1 MTASSDLPS
10 AQQLV
15 DLAHKAGLAIL
26 EIYKTDFEVMGKADD
41 SPLTQADLA
50 AHKVLVAGLAE
61 LTPDIPVL
69 SEEEKA
75 PEFSVRQSWD
85 RYWIIDP
92 LDGTKEF
99 VNRNGEFTV
108 NVALIEGH
116 QAVLGVVG
124 VPVQDRIFF
133 GDVKASVAELYAGGE
148 KTTLSGRD
156 AAQQIAQHKSV
167 TAVASRSHG
176 GERLEAY
183 LDAVAAE
190 FGGAD
195 RKPMGS
201 SLKLCTLA
209 EGEADLYPR
218 LGPTSEWDI
227 AAADAVLA
235 AAGGIVVTFDGN
247 PLRYNT
253 KDSLLNPEFL
263 ALGDKS
269 FDWMSRLPEYQPP
282 E

>member
-1 MTASSDLPS
+1 MTTQNNLPTP
-10 AQQLV
+10 QQLV
-15 DLAHKAGLAIL
+15 DLAEEAGRAIL
-26 EIYKTDFEVMGKADD
+26 AVYETDFEVMDTADD

-50 AHKVLVAGLAE
+50 AHNVLVAGLAA

-75 PEFSVRQSWD
+75 PEFAVRQSWS

-108 NVALIEGH
+108 NVALIDGH
-116 QAVLGVVG
+116 QSVLGVVG
-124 VPVQDRIFF
+124 VPVQNRVFY
-133 GDVKASVAELYAGGE
+133 GDVNSGKALLFEGGKQTLLAGR
-148 KTTLSGRD
+148 KADR
-156 AAQQIAQHKSV
+156 QIAKHASV

-183 LDAVAAE
+183 LDAVAKE
-190 FGGAD
+190 FGAVD

-209 EGEADLYPR
+209 EGGADIYPR

-227 AAADAVLA
+227 AAADAVLS
-235 AAGGIVVTFDGN
+235 AAGGEVLTFDGQA
-247 PLRYNT
+247 LQYNT

-263 ALGDKS
+263 ALGDAS
-269 FDWMSRLPEYQPP
+269 YDWMSRLPTLTPP

>member
-1 MTASSDLPS
+1 MTASDLPS

-26 EIYKTDFEVMGKADD
+26 EVYETDFEVMGKADD

-50 AHKVLVAGLAE
+50 AHRVLVAGLAE
-61 LTPDIPVL
+61 LTPHIPVL

-75 PEFSVRQSWD
+75 PEFAVRQSWE

-108 NVALIEGH
+108 NVALIDGH
-116 QAVLGVVG
+116 KAVLGVVG

-133 GDVKASVAELYAGGE
+133 GDVNAGVATLYANGKE
-148 KTTLSGRD
+148 HALQGRKV
-156 AAQQIAQHKSV
+156 QSQLAQHSSV

-190 FGGAD
+190 FGGLE

-235 AAGGIVVTFDGN
+235 AAGGVVLTFDGK
-247 PLRYNT
+247 PLQYNT

-263 ALGDKS
+263 ALGDAS
-269 FDWMSRLPEYQPP
+269 FDWMSRLPEYQAP

>member
-1 MTASSDLPS
+1 MTTQNDLPTP
-10 AQQLV
+10 QQLV
-15 DLAHKAGLAIL
+15 DLAEQAGKAILAIY
-26 EIYKTDFEVMGKADD
+26 ETDFEVMDKADD

-75 PEFSVRQSWD
+75 PEFAVRQSWS

-108 NVALIEGH
+108 NVALIDGH
-116 QAVLGVVG
+116 QSVLGVVG
-124 VPVQDRIFF
+124 VPVQDRVFF
-133 GDVKASVAELYAGGE
+133 GDVKAGQALLFQNGKQTLLAGRKAE
-148 KTTLSGRD
+148 T
-156 AAQQIAQHKSV
+156 QIAEHGSV

-183 LDAVAAE
+183 LDAVSVE
-190 FGGAD
+190 FGGVD

-209 EGEADLYPR
+209 EGEADIYPR

-227 AAADAVLA
+227 AAADAVLS
-235 AAGGIVVTFDGN
+235 AAGGEVLTFDGKQ
-247 PLRYNT
+247 LQYNT

-263 ALGDKS
+263 ALGDAS
-269 FDWMSRLPEYQPP
+269 YDWVGRLPAVTPP

>member
-1 MTASSDLPS
+1 MY
-10 AQQLV
+10 
-15 DLAHKAGLAIL
+15 
-26 EIYKTDFEVMGKADD
+26 ETDFEVMGKADD

-50 AHKVLVAGLAE
+50 AHHVLVAGLAE
-61 LTPDIPVL
+61 LTPHIPVL

-75 PEFSVRQSWD
+75 PEFAVRQSWE

-108 NVALIEGH
+108 NVALIDGH
-116 QAVLGVVG
+116 KAVLGVVG

-133 GDVKASVAELYAGGE
+133 GDVNAGVATLYANGKE
-148 KTTLSGRD
+148 HALQGRKV
-156 AAQQIAQHKSV
+156 QSQIAQHSSV

-190 FGGAD
+190 FGGLE

-235 AAGGIVVTFDGN
+235 AAGGVVLTFDGK
-247 PLRYNT
+247 PLQYNT

-263 ALGDKS
+263 ALGDAS
-269 FDWMSRLPEYQPP
+269 FDWMSRLPEYQAP

>member
-1 MTASSDLPS
+1 MTASDLPS

-26 EIYKTDFEVMGKADD
+26 EVYETDFEVMGKADD

-50 AHKVLVAGLAE
+50 AHHVLVAGLAE
-61 LTPDIPVL
+61 LTPHIPVL

-75 PEFSVRQSWD
+75 PEFAVRQSWE

-108 NVALIEGH
+108 NVALIDGH
-116 QAVLGVVG
+116 RAVLGVVG

-133 GDVKASVAELYAGGE
+133 GDVNAGVATLYANGKE
-148 KTTLSGRD
+148 HALQGRKV
-156 AAQQIAQHKSV
+156 QSQIAQHSSV

-190 FGGAD
+190 FGGLE

-235 AAGGIVVTFDGN
+235 AAGGVVLTFDGK
-247 PLRYNT
+247 PLQYNT

-263 ALGDKS
+263 ALGDAS
-269 FDWMSRLPEYQPP
+269 FDWMSRLPEYQAP

>member
-1 MTASSDLPS
+1 MTASDLPS

-26 EIYKTDFEVMGKADD
+26 EVYETDFEVMGKADD

-50 AHKVLVAGLAE
+50 AHRVLVAGLAE
-61 LTPDIPVL
+61 LTPHIPVL

-75 PEFSVRQSWD
+75 PEFAVRQSWE

-108 NVALIEGH
+108 NVALIDGH
-116 QAVLGVVG
+116 RAVLGVVG

-133 GDVKASVAELYAGGE
+133 GDVTAGVATLYANGKE
-148 KTTLSGRD
+148 HALQGRKV
-156 AAQQIAQHKSV
+156 QSQIAQHSSV

-190 FGGAD
+190 FGGLE

-235 AAGGIVVTFDGN
+235 AAGGVVLTFDGK
-247 PLRYNT
+247 PLQYNT

-263 ALGDKS
+263 ALGDAS
-269 FDWMSRLPEYQPP
+269 FDWMSRLPEYQAP

>member
-1 MTASSDLPS
+1 MTASDLPS

-26 EIYKTDFEVMGKADD
+26 EVYETDFEVMGKADD

-50 AHKVLVAGLAE
+50 AHHVLVAGLAE
-61 LTPDIPVL
+61 LTPHIPVL

-75 PEFSVRQSWD
+75 PEFAVRQSWE

-108 NVALIEGH
+108 NVALIDGH
-116 QAVLGVVG
+116 RAVLGVVG

-133 GDVKASVAELYAGGE
+133 GDVNAGVATLYADGKE
-148 KTTLSGRD
+148 HALQGRKV
-156 AAQQIAQHKSV
+156 QSQIAQHSSV

-190 FGGAD
+190 FGGLE

-235 AAGGIVVTFDGN
+235 AAGGVVLTFDGE
-247 PLRYNT
+247 PLQYNT

-263 ALGDKS
+263 ALGDAS
-269 FDWMSRLPEYQPP
+269 FDWMSRLPEYQAP

>member
-1 MTASSDLPS
+1 MSDLPG

-15 DLAHKAGLAIL
+15 DLATRAGEAIMA
-26 EIYKTDFEVMGKADD
+26 IYETDFEVMDKADD

-69 SEEEKA
+69 SEEAEA
-75 PEFSVRQSWD
+75 PAFAVRQSWS

-108 NVALIEGH
+108 NVALIDGH
-116 QAVLGVVG
+116 RAVLGVVG
-124 VPVQDRIFF
+124 VPVQQRVFF
-133 GDVKASVAELYAGGE
+133 GDVIAGTALLFEAGKQSDLASRNAE
-148 KTTLSGRD
+148 
-156 AAQQIAQHKSV
+156 QQIATHSSV

-176 GERLEAY
+176 GERLETY
-183 LDAVAAE
+183 LDEVGKT
-190 FGGAD
+190 FGNVD

-209 EGEADLYPR
+209 EGEADIYPR

-235 AAGGIVVTFDGN
+235 AAGGVVLTFDGK
-247 PLRYNT
+247 PLQYNT

-263 ALGDKS
+263 ALGDAS
-269 FDWMSRLPEYQPP
+269 YDWVSRLPTVTPA
-282 E
+282 

>member
-1 MTASSDLPS
+1 MTATSDLPN

-15 DLAHKAGLAIL
+15 DLAQRAGAAIL
-26 EIYKTDFEVMGKADD
+26 EIYETDFEVIEKADD

-50 AHKVLVAGLAE
+50 AHKVLVAGLRE

-69 SEEEKA
+69 SEEEAA
-75 PEFSVRQSWD
+75 PEFAVRQSWS

-116 QAVLGVVG
+116 ESVLGVVG
-124 VPVQDRIFF
+124 VPVQNRVFF
-133 GDVKASVAELYAGGE
+133 GDVRAGVAQLYAAGE
-148 KTTLSGRD
+148 CTDLAGRN
-156 AAQQIAQHKSV
+156 AASQIAEHSSV

-183 LDAVAAE
+183 LDAVAVE
-190 FGGAD
+190 FGGVD

-209 EGEADLYPR
+209 EGEADIYPR

-235 AAGGIVVTFDGN
+235 AAGGVVLTFDGK

-263 ALGDKS
+263 ALGDAS
-269 FDWMSRLPEYQPP
+269 FDWVSRLPAVD
-282 E
+282 

>member
-1 MTASSDLPS
+1 MTASDLPS

-26 EIYKTDFEVMGKADD
+26 EVYETDFEVMGKADD

-50 AHKVLVAGLAE
+50 AHRVLVAGLAE
-61 LTPDIPVL
+61 LTPHIPVL

-75 PEFSVRQSWD
+75 PEFAVRQSWE

-108 NVALIEGH
+108 NVALIDGH
-116 QAVLGVVG
+116 KAVLGVVG

-133 GDVKASVAELYAGGE
+133 GDVNAGVATLYANGKE
-148 KTTLSGRD
+148 HALQGRKV
-156 AAQQIAQHKSV
+156 QSQIAQHSSV
-167 TAVASRSHG
+167 TAEASRSHG

-190 FGGAD
+190 FGGLE

-235 AAGGIVVTFDGN
+235 AAGGVVLTFDGK
-247 PLRYNT
+247 PLQYNT

-263 ALGDKS
+263 ALGDAS
-269 FDWMSRLPEYQPP
+269 FDWMSRLPEYQAP

>member
-1 MTASSDLPS
+1 MTASDLPS

-26 EIYKTDFEVMGKADD
+26 EVYETDFEVMGKADD

-50 AHKVLVAGLAE
+50 AHRVLVAGLAE
-61 LTPDIPVL
+61 LTPHIPVL

-75 PEFSVRQSWD
+75 PEFAVRQSWE

-108 NVALIEGH
+108 NVALIDGH
-116 QAVLGVVG
+116 SAVLGVVG
-124 VPVQDRIFF
+124 VPVQNRIFF
-133 GDVKASVAELYAGGE
+133 GDVNAGVATLYADGKE
-148 KTTLSGRD
+148 QALQGRKV
-156 AAQQIAQHKSV
+156 QSQIAQHSSV

-183 LDAVAAE
+183 LDAVAVE
-190 FGGAD
+190 FGGLE

-235 AAGGIVVTFDGN
+235 AAGGVVLTFDGK
-247 PLRYNT
+247 PLQYNT

-263 ALGDKS
+263 ALGDAS
-269 FDWMSRLPEYQPP
+269 FDWMSRLPEYQAP

>member
-1 MTASSDLPS
+1 MTTNNSLPTP
-10 AQQLV
+10 QQLV
-15 DLAHKAGLAIL
+15 DLAEAAGRAIL
-26 EIYKTDFEVMGKADD
+26 EIYETDFEVIDKADN

-50 AHKVLVAGLAE
+50 AHNVLVAGLAE

-75 PEFSVRQSWD
+75 PEFAVRQSWS

-108 NVALIEGH
+108 NVALIDGH
-116 QAVLGVVG
+116 RSVLGVVG
-124 VPVQDRIFF
+124 VPVQDRVFF
-133 GDVKASVAELYAGGE
+133 GDVKAGQALLFQNGQQTLLAGRKAE
-148 KTTLSGRD
+148 T
-156 AAQQIAQHKSV
+156 QIAKHGSV

-183 LDAVAAE
+183 LDGVGLE
-190 FGGAD
+190 FGGVD

-209 EGEADLYPR
+209 EGEADIYPR

-227 AAADAVLA
+227 AAADAVLT
-235 AAGGIVVTFDGN
+235 AAGGEVLTFDGK
-247 PLRYNT
+247 PMLYNT

-263 ALGDKS
+263 ALGDAS
-269 FDWMSRLPEYQPP
+269 YDWVGRLPTLAPLE
-282 E
+282 

>member
-1 MTASSDLPS
+1 MTASDLPS

-26 EIYKTDFEVMGKADD
+26 EVYETDFEVMGKADD

-50 AHKVLVAGLAE
+50 AHHVLVAGLAE
-61 LTPDIPVL
+61 LTPHIPVL

-75 PEFSVRQSWD
+75 PEFAVRQSWE

-108 NVALIEGH
+108 NVALIDGH
-116 QAVLGVVG
+116 RAVLGVVG

-133 GDVKASVAELYAGGE
+133 GDVNAGVATLYADGKE
-148 KTTLSGRD
+148 HALQGRKV
-156 AAQQIAQHKSV
+156 QSQIAQHSSV

-190 FGGAD
+190 FGGLE

-235 AAGGIVVTFDGN
+235 AAGGVVLTFDGK
-247 PLRYNT
+247 PLQYNT

-263 ALGDKS
+263 ALGDAS
-269 FDWMSRLPEYQPP
+269 FDWMSRLPEYQAP

>member
-1 MTASSDLPS
+1 MTTQNNLPS
-10 AQQLV
+10 PQQLV
-15 DLAHKAGLAIL
+15 DLAEEAGRAILAIY
-26 EIYKTDFEVMGKADD
+26 ETDFEVIDKADD

-50 AHKVLVAGLAE
+50 AHKVLVAGLAA

-75 PEFSVRQSWD
+75 PEFAVRQSWA

-108 NVALIEGH
+108 NVALIDGH
-116 QAVLGVVG
+116 QSVLGVVG
-124 VPVQDRIFF
+124 VPVQNRVFF
-133 GDVKASVAELYAGGE
+133 GDVNSGQALLFEGGKQTRLTGRKAD
-148 KTTLSGRD
+148 T
-156 AAQQIAQHKSV
+156 QITKHASV

-183 LDAVAAE
+183 LDAVAKE
-190 FGGAD
+190 FGAVD

-209 EGEADLYPR
+209 EGGADIYPR

-227 AAADAVLA
+227 AAADAVLS
-235 AAGGIVVTFDGN
+235 AAGGEVLTFDGKA
-247 PLRYNT
+247 LEYNT

-263 ALGDKS
+263 ALGDAS
-269 FDWMSRLPEYQPP
+269 YDWMSRLPALPP
-282 E
+282 PQ

>member
-1 MTASSDLPS
+1 MTASDLPS

-26 EIYKTDFEVMGKADD
+26 EVYETDFEVMGKADD

-50 AHKVLVAGLAE
+50 AHRVLVAGLAE
-61 LTPDIPVL
+61 LTPHIPVL

-75 PEFSVRQSWD
+75 PEFAVRQSWE

-108 NVALIEGH
+108 NVALIDGH
-116 QAVLGVVG
+116 SAVLGVVG
-124 VPVQDRIFF
+124 VPVQNRIFF
-133 GDVKASVAELYAGGE
+133 GDVNAGVATLYADGKE
-148 KTTLSGRD
+148 QALQGRKV
-156 AAQQIAQHKSV
+156 QSQIAQHSSV

-183 LDAVAAE
+183 LDAVAVE
-190 FGGAD
+190 FGGLE

-235 AAGGIVVTFDGN
+235 AAGGVVLTFDGE
-247 PLRYNT
+247 PLQYNT

-263 ALGDKS
+263 ALGDAS
-269 FDWMSRLPEYQPP
+269 FDWMSRLPEYQAP

>member
-1 MTASSDLPS
+1 MTASSTLPS

-26 EIYKTDFEVMGKADD
+26 DVYETDFEVMDKADD

-50 AHKVLVAGLAE
+50 AHRVLVAGLAE

-75 PEFSVRQSWD
+75 PEFAVRKSWS

-108 NVALIEGH
+108 NVALIDGH
-116 QAVLGVVG
+116 QSVLGVVG
-124 VPVQDRIFF
+124 VPVQDRVFF
-133 GDVKASVAELYAGGE
+133 GDVKAGTATLYADG
-148 KTTLSGRD
+148 KQTPLQGRK
-156 AAQQIAQHKSV
+156 AAQQIADKGSV

-183 LDAVAAE
+183 LDAVGVE
-190 FGGAD
+190 FGGLD

-235 AAGGIVVTFDGN
+235 AAGGSVLTFDGK
-247 PLRYNT
+247 PLQYNT

-263 ALGDKS
+263 ALGDS
-269 FDWMSRLPEYQPP
+269 SYDWMSRLPRYQEP

>member
-1 MTASSDLPS
+1 MTASDLPS

-26 EIYKTDFEVMGKADD
+26 EVYETDFEVMGKADD

-50 AHKVLVAGLAE
+50 AHRVLVAGLAE
-61 LTPDIPVL
+61 LTPHIPVL

-75 PEFSVRQSWD
+75 PEFAVRQSWE

-108 NVALIEGH
+108 NVALIDGH
-116 QAVLGVVG
+116 RAVLGVVG

-133 GDVKASVAELYAGGE
+133 GDVTAGVATLYANGKE
-148 KTTLSGRD
+148 HALQGRKV
-156 AAQQIAQHKSV
+156 QSQIAQHSSV

-190 FGGAD
+190 FGGLE

-235 AAGGIVVTFDGN
+235 AAGGVVLTFDGK
-247 PLRYNT
+247 PLEYNT

-263 ALGDKS
+263 ALGDAS
-269 FDWMSRLPEYQPP
+269 SDWMSRLPEYQAP

>member
-26 EIYKTDFEVMGKADD
+26 EVYETDFEVIDKADD

-50 AHKVLVAGLAE
+50 AHRVLVAGLAE

-75 PEFSVRQSWD
+75 PEFSVRKSWQ

-108 NVALIEGH
+108 NVALIDSH

-124 VPVQDRIFF
+124 VPVQDRVFF
-133 GDVKASVAELYAGGE
+133 GDVKASVA
-148 KTTLSGRD
+148 TLFADGKQSALTGRG
-156 AAQQIAQHKSV
+156 AAKQIADAGSV

-176 GERLEAY
+176 GERLETY

-190 FGGAD
+190 FGGLD

-227 AAADAVLA
+227 AAADAVLT
-235 AAGGIVVTFDGN
+235 AAGGCVLTFDGK
-247 PLRYNT
+247 PFRYNT

-263 ALGDKS
+263 ALGDAS
-269 FDWMSRLPEYQPP
+269 YDWIGRLPEYQEP

>member
-1 MTASSDLPS
+1 MTASDLPS

-26 EIYKTDFEVMGKADD
+26 EVYETDFEVMGKADD

-50 AHKVLVAGLAE
+50 AHRVLVAGLAE
-61 LTPDIPVL
+61 LTPHIPVL

-75 PEFSVRQSWD
+75 PEFAVRQSWE

-108 NVALIEGH
+108 NVALIDGH
-116 QAVLGVVG
+116 KAVLGVVG

-133 GDVKASVAELYAGGE
+133 GDVNAGVATLYADGKE
-148 KTTLSGRD
+148 HALQGRKV
-156 AAQQIAQHKSV
+156 QSQIAQHSSV

-190 FGGAD
+190 FGGLE

-235 AAGGIVVTFDGN
+235 AAGGVVLTFDGK
-247 PLRYNT
+247 PLQYNT

-263 ALGDKS
+263 ALGDAS
-269 FDWMSRLPEYQPP
+269 FDWMSRLPEYQAP

>member
-1 MTASSDLPS
+1 MTTQNGLPT

-15 DLAHKAGLAIL
+15 DLAEEAGRAIL
-26 EIYKTDFEVMGKADD
+26 AVYKTDFEVLDKADD

-50 AHKVLVAGLAE
+50 AHRVLVAGLAK

-75 PEFSVRQSWD
+75 PEFAVRQSWS

-108 NVALIEGH
+108 NVALIDGH
-116 QAVLGVVG
+116 QSVLGVVG
-124 VPVQDRIFF
+124 VPVQDRVFF
-133 GDVKASVAELYAGGE
+133 GDVNAGEALLFAGG
-148 KTTLSGRD
+148 KPTPLTGRK
-156 AAQQIAQHKSV
+156 AEAQISQHGRV

-190 FGGAD
+190 FGAVD

-209 EGEADLYPR
+209 EGGADIYPR

-227 AAADAVLA
+227 AAADAVLS
-235 AAGGIVVTFDGN
+235 AAGGEVLTFDGKT
-247 PLRYNT
+247 LQYNT

-263 ALGDKS
+263 ALGDAS
-269 FDWMSRLPEYQPP
+269 YDWMSRLPTLAPP
-282 E
+282 D

>member
-1 MTASSDLPS
+1 MTASTDLPS

-26 EIYKTDFEVMGKADD
+26 EVYETDFEVIDKADD

-50 AHKVLVAGLAE
+50 AHRVLVAGLAE

-75 PEFSVRQSWD
+75 PEYSVRKSWQ

-99 VNRNGEFTV
+99 VNRNGEFTI
-108 NVALIEGH
+108 NVALIDGH
-116 QAVLGVVG
+116 QSVLGVVG
-124 VPVQDRIFF
+124 VPVQDRVFF
-133 GDVKASVAELYAGGE
+133 GDVKASVATLFAGG
-148 KTTLSGRD
+148 KRAALKGRD
-156 AAQQIAQHKSV
+156 AAQQIADAGSV

-183 LDAVAAE
+183 LDAVASE
-190 FGGAD
+190 FGGLD

-227 AAADAVLA
+227 AAADAVLT
-235 AAGGIVVTFDGN
+235 AAGGCVLTFDGK
-247 PLRYNT
+247 PFRYNT

-263 ALGDKS
+263 ALGDAGY
-269 FDWMSRLPEYQPP
+269 DWISRLPEYQEPG
-282 E
+282 

>member
-1 MTASSDLPS
+1 MTASDLPS

-26 EIYKTDFEVMGKADD
+26 EVYETDFEVMGKADD

-50 AHKVLVAGLAE
+50 AHRVLVAGLAE
-61 LTPDIPVL
+61 LTPHIPVL

-75 PEFSVRQSWD
+75 PEFAVRQSWE

-108 NVALIEGH
+108 NVALIDGH
-116 QAVLGVVG
+116 SAVLGVVG
-124 VPVQDRIFF
+124 VPVQNRIFF
-133 GDVKASVAELYAGGE
+133 GDVNAGVATLYADGKE
-148 KTTLSGRD
+148 QALQGRKV
-156 AAQQIAQHKSV
+156 QSQIAQHSSV

-183 LDAVAAE
+183 LDAVAVE
-190 FGGAD
+190 FGGLE

-235 AAGGIVVTFDGN
+235 AAGGIVLTFDGK
-247 PLRYNT
+247 PLQYNT

-263 ALGDKS
+263 ALGDAS
-269 FDWMSRLPEYQPP
+269 FDWMSRLPEYQAP

>member
-1 MTASSDLPS
+1 MTASDLPS

-26 EIYKTDFEVMGKADD
+26 EVYETDFEVMGKADD

-50 AHKVLVAGLAE
+50 AHHVLVAGLAE
-61 LTPDIPVL
+61 LTPHIPVL

-75 PEFSVRQSWD
+75 PEFAVRQSWE

-108 NVALIEGH
+108 NVALIDGH
-116 QAVLGVVG
+116 RAVLGVVG

-133 GDVKASVAELYAGGE
+133 GDVNAGVATLYANGKE
-148 KTTLSGRD
+148 HALQGRKV
-156 AAQQIAQHKSV
+156 QSQIAQHSSV

-190 FGGAD
+190 FGGLE

-235 AAGGIVVTFDGN
+235 AAGGVVLTFDGE
-247 PLRYNT
+247 PLQYNT

-263 ALGDKS
+263 ALGDAS
-269 FDWMSRLPEYQPP
+269 FDWMSRLPEYQAP

>member
-1 MTASSDLPS
+1 MTASDLPS

-26 EIYKTDFEVMGKADD
+26 EVYETDFEVMGKADD

-50 AHKVLVAGLAE
+50 AHRVLVAGLAE
-61 LTPDIPVL
+61 LTPHIPVL

-75 PEFSVRQSWD
+75 PEFAVRQSWE

-108 NVALIEGH
+108 NVALIDGH
-116 QAVLGVVG
+116 RAVLGVVG

-133 GDVKASVAELYAGGE
+133 GDVNAGVATLYADGKE
-148 KTTLSGRD
+148 HALQGRKV
-156 AAQQIAQHKSV
+156 QSQIAQHSSV

-190 FGGAD
+190 FGGLE

-235 AAGGIVVTFDGN
+235 AAGGVVLTFDGK
-247 PLRYNT
+247 PLQYNT

-263 ALGDKS
+263 ALGDAS
-269 FDWMSRLPEYQPP
+269 FDWMSRLPEYQAP